1 MTAKEHRRVLHRL
14 AEEGFCEF
22 ETKKY
27 ILNALK
33 PLGCGVYEIGETG
46 VIAYF
51 DFGKSTAAAFRA
63 EMDALPLQ
71 ERTGLGFAS
80 ENEGF
85 MHACGHDGHM
95 AILLEFAERVPFEGA
110 LCNVMC
116 VFQPAEEKRGGA
128 ETIVLSEEYKRLKPD
143 RAFAIHLR
151 PWLEKGK
158 LFSKAG
164 AICAGSSEIEAT
176 FPGDAVHITEL
187 RYSDAIEKMA
197 RFYLDIKTAAEEE
210 IFLRFGKMMCGTAG
224 NVTPLSAE
232 LFGTARYFS
241 QDERKKCESLLSAAE
256 NYGGTYKMT
265 EYAPPVINDEEL
277 FRLSGCGTLREPLL
291 CADDFSVYG
300 LRGARALYMLLGTGE
315 TPPLH
320 SPYFDFDD
328 DILSVGTEKF
338 IAICKNEKI
347 SSTI

>member
-1 MTAKEHRRVLHRL
+1 MTAKAHRHALHSL

-33 PLGCGVYEIGETG
+33 PLGCEVYEIGETG

-51 DFGKSTAAAFRA
+51 DFGKSTTSAFRA

-85 MHACGHDGHM
+85 MHACSHDGHM
-95 AILLEFAERVPFEGA
+95 AMLLEFAERVSSEGA

-128 ETIVLSEEYKRLKPD
+128 ETIVLSNEYKRLKPD

-151 PWLEKGK
+151 PGLEKGK
-158 LFSKAG
+158 LFSRAG

-176 FPGDAVHITEL
+176 FPGDAVHITEP
-187 RYSDAIEKMA
+187 RYSDAIENAA
-197 RFYLDIKTAAEEE
+197 RFYLNVKTAEKE

-241 QDERKKCESLLSAAE
+241 QAEREKCEGLLSTAE

-265 EYAPPVINDEEL
+265 EYAPPAINDEEL

-300 LRGARALYMLLGTGE
+300 FCGARALYMLLGTGD

-328 DILSVGTEKF
+328 DILPVGTEEF
-338 IAICKNEKI
+338 IALCKNEKI
-347 SSTI
+347 SNVV